1 MALPFAAEITD
12 AYLNSAAAFTS
23 ASTVYEALKRAAKA
37 VNPAAY
43 ARTGYPSRNQ
53 VKDVLTTIDIAQTT
67 KPYKLNPAEFDTI
80 ISRNRGAGRQGRR
93 RHQVQLDLA
102 IFERWWKS
110 NRLRQTDS
118 KANSFLYGAVFI
130 DVYSRLCVV
139 YPIQNKNAATLKRVV
154 QQAWDFYGGFENL
167 TVDGES
173 ALNQAANNV
182 NSTKAWLAAKQPPTR
197 LWINETPTRGKSTT
211 YLVERAI
218 RTLKERIYKRARAEG
233 SRNWSLPDNAYWA
246 ANPPPAAAALGLPA
260 NATLPQRKRRVASS
274 DTRVPSMMNE
284 VVRQYNLS
292 QHRTLGT
299 TPANVFFNAA
309 KPLYARNERL
319 YGTCTQGAACSP
331 KQKKGVRKRAITTLF
346 KVGDTVRL
354 LKTVRAFDRKSEL
367 KVWTAGL
374 WTVVADMFPTGLAR
388 YDAGPNPNVPIKAG
402 QSRRFLVRKVGGT
415 EEKQVLHWQMLKI
428 NPAKTVVVTPVGGS
442 NIRMESLSG
451 RASGNLTN
459 LKTSPIKLTG
469 TKAQMGRRGQRFTQT
484 ARADAATVRARQ
496 LEDLDDLDV
505 NASDDEEDGV
515 STRAQRAPIS
525 ARVGKRRAA
534 TAAAKKTS
542 PKMPPAKAKKKFK
555 VGNRVTA
562 YYPGLKASYTGVV
575 SDMDSDSGDIAVEF
589 DPTGNEPQGSSV
601 VFKKPYSFLKRLP

>member
-1 MALPFAAEITD
+1 MALPFAVEITD
-12 AYLNSAAAFTS
+12 AYLNSSAAFTS
-23 ASTVYEALKRAAKA
+23 ASTVYEALKRAAKV
-37 VNPAAY
+37 VNPAAN
-43 ARTGYPSRNQ
+43 ARTDYPSRNQ
-53 VKDVLTTIDIAQTT
+53 VKDVLATIDIAQTT
-67 KPYKLNPAEFDTI
+67 KPYKLNPAEFDSI
-80 ISRNRGAGRQGRR
+80 VARNRGAGLQGGG
-93 RHQVQLDLA
+93 RHIVQLDLA
-102 IFERWWKS
+102 IFDRWWKS
-110 NRLRQTDS
+110 NRLRPTDS
-118 KANSFLYGAVFI
+118 KANSFLYAAVFI
-130 DVYSRLCVV
+130 DVYSRLAVV
-139 YPIQNKNAATLKRVV
+139 YPIENKNAATLKRVV
-154 QQAWDFYGGFENL
+154 QQAWEFYGGFEQI

-173 ALNQAANNV
+173 ALQQSATNV

-218 RTLKERIYKRARAEG
+218 RTLKERVYKRARAEG
-233 SRNWSLPDNAYWA
+233 SRNWSPPDNAYWA

-260 NATLPQRKRRVASS
+260 AATLPQRKRRVASS
-274 DTRVPSMMNE
+274 DTRVPSMINE

-299 TPANVFFNAA
+299 TPVNVFFNAA
-309 KPLYARNERL
+309 EPLYARNERL

-428 NPAKTVVVTPVGGS
+428 NPGKTVIVTPSSSS
-442 NIRMESLSG
+442 NIRMETLSSKASG
-451 RASGNLTN
+451 RLTN
-459 LKTSPIKLTG
+459 LKTSPLKLTG
-469 TKAQMGRRGQRFTQT
+469 TKAEMGRRGQRFTQT

-496 LEDLDDLDV
+496 LEDLDDLDE

-515 STRAQRAPIS
+515 LTRTQKAPIA
-525 ARVGKRRAA
+525 ARAGSRRIAA
-534 TAAAKKTS
+534 ASAAKKPTPS
-542 PKMPPAKAKKKFK
+542 PARAKKIFK
-555 VGNRVTA
+555 VGNRVSA
-562 YYPGLKASYTGVV
+562 YYPSLKATFEGVV
-575 SDMDSDSGDIAVEF
+575 SDMDPVSGEIAVEF
-589 DPTGNEPQGSSV
+589 TPTEDEPDGSSAT
-601 VFKKPYSFLKRLP
+601 FKPPYSFLKRLP

>member
-1 MALPFAAEITD
+1 MALPFVVEITD
-12 AYLNSAAAFTS
+12 AYLNSSAAFTS
-23 ASTVYEALKRAAKA
+23 ASTVYESLKRDAKA
-37 VNPAAY
+37 VNPAAN
-43 ARTGYPSRNQ
+43 ARTDYPSRNQ
-53 VKDVLTTIDIAQTT
+53 VKDVLATIDIAQTT
-67 KPYKLNPAEFDTI
+67 KPYKLNPAEFDSI
-80 ISRNRGAGRQGRR
+80 VARNRGAGLQGRR
-93 RHQVQLDLA
+93 RHIVQLDLA
-102 IFERWWKS
+102 IFDRWWKS

-130 DVYSRLCVV
+130 DVYSRLAVV
-139 YPIQNKNAATLKRVV
+139 YPIENKNAATLKRVV
-154 QQAWDFYGGFENL
+154 QQAWDFYGGFEQI

-173 ALNQAANNV
+173 ALQQSATNV

-233 SRNWSLPDNAYWA
+233 SRNWSLPDNAYWT

-309 KPLYARNERL
+309 EPLYLRNERL
-319 YGTCTQGAACSP
+319 YGTCTQGAACTP

-374 WTVVADMFPTGLAR
+374 WTIVGDMFPTGLAR

-415 EEKQVLHWQMLKI
+415 EEKEVLHWQMLKI
-428 NPAKTVVVTPVGGS
+428 DPGKTVVVTPTTSSS

-451 RASGNLTN
+451 NASGRLTN
-459 LKTSPIKLTG
+459 LKTSPLKLTG
-469 TKAQMGRRGQRFTQT
+469 TKAEMGRRGQRFTQT

-496 LEDLDDLDV
+496 MEDLDDLDE

-534 TAAAKKTS
+534 TVAAKKPTPS
-542 PKMPPAKAKKKFK
+542 PARAKKIFK
-555 VGNRVTA
+555 VGNRVSA
-562 YYPGLKASYTGVV
+562 YYPSLKATFEGVV
-575 SDMDSDSGDIAVEF
+575 SDMDPVSGELAVEF
-589 DPTGNEPQGSSV
+589 TPTEDEPDGSSAT
-601 VFKKPYSFLKRLP
+601 FKPPYSFLKRLP